1 MHASATS
8 FEEIKLI
15 LHPDDSEVP
24 SYENAYGVR
33 WSVIEYSHMV
43 TSSASWSGV
52 RGTIGKSEVA
62 KVEESLNDKKGKR
75 GGDWEV
81 QKMTNL

>member
-15 LHPDDSEVP
+15 LHPDEGEVP
-24 SYENAYGVR
+24 SYENTYSVR
-33 WSVIEYSHMV
+33 WNVIEYSHMV

-62 KVEESLNDKKGKR
+62 KS
-75 GGDWEV
+75 GGIASRQER
-81 QKMTNL
+81 

>member
-1 MHASATS
+1 VNQKGNNTKVYQVHASATS

-52 RGTIGKSEVA
+52 RGTIGKIW
-62 KVEESLNDKKGKR
+62 GC
-75 GGDWEV
+75 
-81 QKMTNL
+81 

>member
-1 MHASATS
+1 VHASATS

-15 LHPDDSEVP
+15 LHLDDGEVP

-43 TSSASWSGV
+43 ISGTSWSGV
-52 RGTIGKSEVA
+52 RGTTGKPKVA
-62 KVEESLNDKKGKR
+62 KS
-75 GGDWEV
+75 GGIA
-81 QKMTNL
+81 